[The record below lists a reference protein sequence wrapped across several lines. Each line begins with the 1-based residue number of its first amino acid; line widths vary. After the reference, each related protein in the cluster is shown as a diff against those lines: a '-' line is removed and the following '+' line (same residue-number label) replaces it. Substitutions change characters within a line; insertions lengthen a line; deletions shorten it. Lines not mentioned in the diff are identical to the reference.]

1 MINSLLPSNLSDPAL
16 LRSMEAKLAA
26 DLQSRL
32 DRQRLKSYRPYS
44 KQKDFHAAGAN
55 YRERLLMAGNQLGK
69 TVAGAMEAAMHL
81 TGEYPDWW
89 AGRRFDKPTVGWAA
103 GVTGES
109 TRDNPQRL
117 LMGRVGKIGT
127 GSIPAD
133 RIVGQTAARGV
144 ADLIDTVEVAH
155 ISGGKSI
162 LQFKAYEKGREK
174 WQGET
179 LDFVWFDEEPP
190 QDIYSEGL
198 TRTNA
203 TGGIAWMTFTPLLG
217 MSEVVKRF
225 LVAKPGGTH
234 VTTMT
239 IEDAEHYTPQQRAAI
254 IEAYPEHEREARA
267 NGVPVLGSGAVFPVK
282 ESTLKEQAID
292 IPEIWSRLCGLDIGW
307 DHPTAAVWIAH
318 DRDTDTVHVYD
329 CYRLSKET
337 PIVHGAAIK
346 ARGDWIPVAWPHDGL
361 QHDKGSG
368 EQIAKQYRGQ
378 GVKMLPERAT
388 FDDGSN
394 GVEAGISEMLD
405 RMKTGRLRVAAHL
418 NEWWEEFR
426 MYHRK
431 DGLIVKEGD
440 DLMSA
445 TRYAIMMLRY
455 AKTKPKP
462 KKTPERSGS
471 WMG

>member
-1 MINSLLPSNLSDPAL
+1 M
-16 LRSMEAKLAA
+16 
-26 DLQSRL
+26 
-32 DRQRLKSYRPYS
+32 
-44 KQKDFHAAGAN
+44 
-55 YRERLLMAGNQLGK
+55 
-69 TVAGAMEAAMHL
+69 
-81 TGEYPDWW
+81 
-89 AGRRFDKPTVGWAA
+89 
-103 GVTGES
+103 
-109 TRDNPQRL
+109 
-117 LMGRVGKIGT
+117 
-127 GSIPAD
+127 
-133 RIVGQTAARGV
+133 
-144 ADLIDTVEVAH
+144 
-155 ISGGKSI
+155 
-162 LQFKAYEKGREK
+162 
-174 WQGET
+174 
-179 LDFVWFDEEPP
+179 
-190 QDIYSEGL
+190 
-198 TRTNA
+198 
-203 TGGIAWMTFTPLLG
+203 
-217 MSEVVKRF
+217 
-225 LVAKPGGTH
+225 
-234 VTTMT
+234 
-239 IEDAEHYTPQQRAAI
+239 
-254 IEAYPEHEREARA
+254 
-267 NGVPVLGSGAVFPVK
+267 
-282 ESTLKEQAID
+282 
-292 IPEIWSRLCGLDIGW
+292 
-307 DHPTAAVWIAH
+307 WIAH